1 MDVLRLEV
9 TFSMIVHIHF
19 GYKNVLK
26 NTLVFPTA
34 RYLVLLLDLAELGLE
49 CLYEGLDVI
58 IHFIE

>member
-1 MDVLRLEV
+1 MLSLEV
-9 TFSMIVHIHF
+9 TFSMIVHIHY

-26 NTLVFPTA
+26 NTLVVVVCGC
-34 RYLVLLLDLAELGLE
+34 LVLLLDLAELGLE